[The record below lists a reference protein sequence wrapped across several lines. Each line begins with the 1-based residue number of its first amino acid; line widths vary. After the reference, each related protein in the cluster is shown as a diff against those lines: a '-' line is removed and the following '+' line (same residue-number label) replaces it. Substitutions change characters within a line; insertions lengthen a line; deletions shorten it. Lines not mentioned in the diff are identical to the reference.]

1 MPGMM
6 FGGIGRGS
14 HLRDTIKAIE
24 KTAFKDRQMHLSNG
38 SSQPIYVMV
47 TPSMGFAFANAFT
60 STAKQGVS
68 ARDGSPPSVTGAI
81 KNLNDF
87 QQLANLLV
95 LMRMNQK
102 VATSS
107 GGVQTQVYLDE
118 MKEYLKQ
125 NATTLAVGETKQLLK
140 VDTANPVKYLS
151 LDTWS
156 ALFNADALSLFI
168 ATEDMT
174 KLVFFDSGADDSWIF
189 RGEEVVRAKYGTLWQ
204 DDPGA
209 GKVYVSKGDRLP
221 SGATLEPGD
230 SLTSLNR
237 KYVFVYQ
244 RDGNAVVY
252 DVRQMGKHVP
262 IWASNTG
269 GSKAWA
275 LELFHKGEVV
285 IWSEKGAKLWTDPRS
300 SSEKETFFGRSFL
313 VMADDG
319 VLRVVGDHNQ
329 VGWSSRWKY
338 EDRNSETWP

>member
-1 MPGMM
+1 MM
-6 FGGIGRGS
+6 FGRPGGTS
-14 HLRDTIKAIE
+14 HLRETIKGIE

-47 TPSMGFAFANAFT
+47 TPSMGYAFANALT
-60 STAKQGVS
+60 STAKQAVS
-68 ARDGSPPSVTGAI
+68 ARDGSPPSAVGAV

-87 QQLANLLV
+87 QQLANMLA
-95 LMRMNQK
+95 LMRLNHQ
-102 VATSS
+102 VATSD
-107 GGVQTQVYLDE
+107 GGVQTQVYLNE
-118 MKEYLKQ
+118 MKQYLKE

-140 VDTANPVKYLS
+140 VNTANPIKYLS
-151 LDTWS
+151 LDTWT
-156 ALFNADALSLFI
+156 ALFNSDALSLFI

-174 KLVFFDSGADDSWIF
+174 KLVFLDSGADDSWIF

-221 SGATLEPGD
+221 SGASLKPGD
-230 SLTSLNR
+230 SLTSQNR

-244 RDGNAVVY
+244 HDGNAVVY
-252 DVRQMGKHVP
+252 DVRQVGKHVP

-269 GSKAWA
+269 GNTASA

-285 IWSEKGAKLWTDPRS
+285 LWSEQGKKLWSDPRS
-300 SSEKETFFGRSFL
+300 SSEKETFFSGSFL

-319 VLRVVGDHNQ
+319 ILRVVGDHKQ

-338 EDRNSETWP
+338 EDRNSETWPPG